1 MARGG
6 DIRDMREF
14 LIELEESAKAG
25 DLARNERSLE
35 TLRRPELKAFVEVL
49 KLKGI
54 KSYAPKREF
63 YVAVVD
69 ALVDQG
75 LVSEEFADLVE
86 AETAERVQTGTEEK
100 KARARV

>member
-6 DIRDMREF
+6 DMRDMREF

-35 TLRRPELKAFVEVL
+35 SLRRPELKAFVEVL

-75 LVSEEFADLVE
+75 LHGIGRICRLGRGRDSWKGAN
-86 AETAERVQTGTEEK
+86 
-100 KARARV
+100 